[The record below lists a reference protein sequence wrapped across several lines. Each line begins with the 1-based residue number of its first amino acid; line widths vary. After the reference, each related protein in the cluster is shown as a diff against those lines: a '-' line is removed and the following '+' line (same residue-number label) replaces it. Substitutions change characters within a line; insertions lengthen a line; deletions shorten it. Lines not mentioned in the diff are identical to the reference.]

1 MRENTD
7 NKSLVKVEYN
17 IFSKLRNWFIGLF
30 KIRTKSIQNAV
41 DIDNSDIVTN
51 KINTKDNFL
60 NSLKILDNDD
70 IDIFNL
76 QRKYENGQ
84 IKVSEMSDNEYSKIE
99 DLYNKQIEN
108 LTNQIK
114 QKKAKLSAS

>member
-7 NKSLVKVEYN
+7 NKSLVKVEDN

-41 DIDNSDIVTN
+41 DIDNSDVFTN
-51 KINTKDNFL
+51 KTNAKDDFL
-60 NSLKILDNDD
+60 NSLKTLDNDD

-84 IKVSEMSDNEYSKIE
+84 LKVSEMSDNEYSKIE
-99 DLYNKQIEN
+99 DLYNKQIED

-114 QKKAKLSAS
+114 QKKAKLSTN